1 MPSYRLLVIED
12 EEDILELLT
21 YNLKRE
27 GYEVQGAASGEDGLE
42 KARRMRPDL
51 ILLDL
56 MPPGLDGLAVCR
68 ALKIG
73 PDTRDI
79 PIVMVSAKGEEADI
93 VVGLELGADDYVTKP
108 FSPRLLLARIRA
120 VLRRRGRPQEGVGAE
135 IKGVISR
142 HGLTLHPGRREAAL
156 NGQPVALTVT
166 EFDLLY
172 YLAGRPGW
180 VSTRQQIIDAV
191 RGPEYTV
198 TDRTVD
204 VQIAGLRRKL
214 GAGGE
219 LIETVRG
226 VGYRFKE

>member
-42 KARRMRPDL
+42 KARRKRPEL

-56 MPPGLDGLAVCR
+56 MLPGLDGLTVCR
-68 ALKIG
+68 ALKSG

-79 PIVMVSAKGEEADI
+79 PIIMVSAKGEEADV

-135 IKGVISR
+135 TKGVISR

-191 RGPEYTV
+191 RGPEYIV

>member
-27 GYEVQGAASGEDGLE
+27 GYEVQGAVSGEDGLE
-42 KARRMRPDL
+42 KTRRKRPDL

-56 MPPGLDGLAVCR
+56 MLPGLDGLAVCR
-68 ALKIG
+68 ALKSG

-79 PIVMVSAKGEEADI
+79 PIIMVSAKGEEADV

>member
-1 MPSYRLLVIED
+1 MPSCRLLVIED

-42 KARRMRPDL
+42 KARRKRPDL

-56 MPPGLDGLAVCR
+56 MLPGLDGLAVCR
-68 ALKIG
+68 ALKSG

-79 PIVMVSAKGEEADI
+79 PIIMVSAKGEEADV

>member
-1 MPSYRLLVIED
+1 MAGQRLLLIED

-21 YNLKRE
+21 YNLQRE
-27 GYEVQGAASGEDGLE
+27 GYEVRGAVSGEEGL
-42 KARRMRPDL
+42 KTTRVWKPDL

-56 MPPGLDGLAVCR
+56 MLPGVDGLEVCR
-68 ALKIG
+68 ALKLG
-73 PDTRDI
+73 AETRDI

-108 FSPRLLLARIRA
+108 FSPRLLLARVRA
-120 VLRRRGRPQEGVGAE
+120 VLRRRDRLLETTAEEAKGA
-135 IKGVISR
+135 VSR
-142 HGLTLHPGRREAAL
+142 HGLSLDPGRREVAL
-156 NGQPVALTVT
+156 NGRPVNLTAT

-172 YLAGRPGW
+172 HLIRRPGW
-180 VSTRQQIIDAV
+180 VSTRQQIIDAIK
-191 RGPEYTV
+191 GPDYSV

-204 VQIAGLRRKL
+204 VQVAGLRRKL
-214 GAGGE
+214 GAGGD

>member
-42 KARRMRPDL
+42 KARRKRPDL

-56 MPPGLDGLAVCR
+56 MLPGLDGLAVCR
-68 ALKIG
+68 ALKSG

-79 PIVMVSAKGEEADI
+79 PIIMVSAKGEEADV